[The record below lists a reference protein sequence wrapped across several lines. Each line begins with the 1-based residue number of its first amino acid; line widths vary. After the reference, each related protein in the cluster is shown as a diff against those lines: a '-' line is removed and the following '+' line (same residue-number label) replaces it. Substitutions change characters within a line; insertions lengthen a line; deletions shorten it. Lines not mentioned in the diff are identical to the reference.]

1 MTTSG
6 EEMTAAEVNDAPRLG
21 WVGAGRMGAAMARR
35 LLAGGHQVSVYNRTR
50 AKAEA
55 LIPDGAVVAET
66 VGDLASCDVVF
77 TCVSASADLEQVLLG
92 TGGLLRQERVPGV
105 IIDTSTVSAD
115 MSALVRAVATE
126 RGSAFL
132 AAPVS
137 GNAKVVAAGRLTLV
151 VSGPEDAYRR
161 VVPLLEMLGRGVTYV
176 GDDELARLVKIAH
189 NVFLGVVTQSLA
201 EVVVLVERGGVSRA
215 AFLEFLNASVMGST
229 FTRYKSPA
237 LTHLDFTPTF
247 TTELLRKDFE
257 IGLAEARSMGVSMPV
272 AALTHQL
279 VQAAIGA
286 GNHGVDFASLLL
298 EVARGSGMA
307 LEPEDVFVDDGL
319 HG

>member
-1 MTTSG
+1 
-6 EEMTAAEVNDAPRLG
+6 
-21 WVGAGRMGAAMARR
+21 
-35 LLAGGHQVSVYNRTR
+35 
-50 AKAEA
+50 
-55 LIPDGAVVAET
+55 
-66 VGDLASCDVVF
+66 
-77 TCVSASADLEQVLLG
+77 
-92 TGGLLRQERVPGV
+92 
-105 IIDTSTVSAD
+105 
-115 MSALVRAVATE
+115 
-126 RGSAFL
+126 
-132 AAPVS
+132 
-137 GNAKVVAAGRLTLV
+137 
-151 VSGPEDAYRR
+151 
-161 VVPLLEMLGRGVTYV
+161 MLGRGVTYV

-201 EVVVLVERGGVSRA
+201 EIVVLVERGGVSRA

-247 TTELLRKDFE
+247 TTELLRKDLE
-257 IGLAEARSMGVSMPV
+257 IGLAEARSMGVVMPV

-279 VQAAIGA
+279 VQSAIGA

-298 EVARGSGMA
+298 EVARSSGMT

>member
-6 EEMTAAEVNDAPRLG
+6 EQMATEVTDAPRLG
-21 WVGAGRMGAAMARR
+21 WIGAGRMGAAMVRR

-55 LIPDGAVVAET
+55 LIPDGAVVVDTVAE
-66 VGDLASCDVVF
+66 LATCDVVF
-77 TCVSASADLEQVLLG
+77 TSVSSSADLEQVLLG
-92 TGGLLRQERVPGV
+92 DGGLLRQDRVPGV
-105 IIDTSTVSAD
+105 VVDTSTVSAQ
-115 MSALVRAVATE
+115 MSAHVRAAASE
-126 RGSAFL
+126 RGSVFL

-137 GNAKVVAAGRLTLV
+137 GNAKVVAAGRVTLV
-151 VSGPEDAYRR
+151 VSGSDDAYRR
-161 VVPLLEMLGRGVTYV
+161 VAPLLEELGCGVTYV
-176 GDDELARLVKIAH
+176 GEDESARLVKIAH

-201 EVVVLVERGGVSRA
+201 EIVVLVEKGGVSRS

-237 LTHLDFTPTF
+237 FTHLDFTPTF

-257 IGLAEARSMGVSMPV
+257 LGLAEARSMGVAMPV

-279 VQAAIGA
+279 VQAAVGA
-286 GNHGVDFASLLL
+286 GHRGVDFAALLL
-298 EVARGSGMA
+298 EVARSSDLM

-319 HG
+319 H

>member
-1 MTTSG
+1 MTT
-6 EEMTAAEVNDAPRLG
+6 EVTDAPRLG
-21 WVGAGRMGAAMARR
+21 WIGAGRMGAAMARR
-35 LLAGGHQVSVYNRTR
+35 LLASGHQVSVYNRTR

-55 LIPDGAVVAET
+55 LIPDGAVVVET
-66 VGDLASCDVVF
+66 VGELATSDVVF
-77 TCVSASADLEQVLLG
+77 TSVSSSADLEQVLLG
-92 TGGLLRQERVPGV
+92 EGGLLRQDRVPGV
-105 IIDTSTVSAD
+105 VVDTSTVSAE
-115 MSALVRAVATE
+115 MSAHVRAVATE
-126 RGSAFL
+126 RGSVFL

-151 VSGPEDAYRR
+151 VSGSEDAYRK
-161 VVPLLEMLGRGVTYV
+161 VAPLLELLGCGVTYV
-176 GDDELARLVKIAH
+176 GDDESARLVKIAH

-201 EVVVLVERGGVSRA
+201 EIVVLVEKGGVSRA

-257 IGLAEARSMGVSMPV
+257 LALADARAMGVAMPV

-286 GNHGVDFASLLL
+286 GNRGVDFASLLL
-298 EVARGSGMA
+298 EVARNSGMV
-307 LEPEDVFVDDGL
+307 LQPEDVFVDDGL
-319 HG
+319 H

>member
-1 MTTSG
+1 
-6 EEMTAAEVNDAPRLG
+6 MTAAEVTDAPRLG
-21 WVGAGRMGAAMARR
+21 WIGAGRMGAAMARR
-35 LLAGGHQVSVYNRTR
+35 LLASGHQVSVYNRTR

-55 LIPDGAVVAET
+55 LIPDGAVVVEA
-66 VGDLASCDVVF
+66 VGDLATCDVVF

-92 TGGLLRQERVPGV
+92 SGGLLRQDRVPGV
-105 IIDTSTVSAD
+105 IVDTSTVSAD
-115 MSALVRAVATE
+115 MSAFVRAVATE

-161 VVPLLEMLGRGVTYV
+161 VAPLLEMLGRGVTYV

-201 EVVVLVERGGVSRA
+201 EIVVLVERGGVSRA

-257 IGLAEARSMGVSMPV
+257 IGLAEARSMGVAMPV

-298 EVARGSGMA
+298 EVARGSGMV

>member
-1 MTTSG
+1 MAT
-6 EEMTAAEVNDAPRLG
+6 EVTDAPRLG
-21 WVGAGRMGAAMARR
+21 WIGAGRMGAAMARR
-35 LLAGGHQVSVYNRTR
+35 LLASGHQVSLYNRTR
-50 AKAEA
+50 AKADA
-55 LIPDGAVVAET
+55 LISDGAVVVDA
-66 VGDLASCDVVF
+66 VGDLATCDVVF
-77 TCVSASADLEQVLLG
+77 TCVSSSADLEQVLLG
-92 TGGLLRQERVPGV
+92 DGGLLRQERVPGV
-105 IIDTSTVSAD
+105 VVDTSTVSAD
-115 MSALVRAVATE
+115 MSRHVRAIANE

-151 VSGPEDAYRR
+151 VSGSEDSYRK
-161 VVPLLEMLGRGVTYV
+161 VAPLLELLGAGVTYV
-176 GDDELARLVKIAH
+176 GDDESARLVKIAH

-201 EVVVLVERGGVSRA
+201 EVVVLAEKGGVSRA

-257 IGLAEARSMGVSMPV
+257 IALAEARSMGVAMPV

-279 VQAAIGA
+279 VQASVGA
-286 GNHGVDFASLLL
+286 GNRGTDFASLLL
-298 EVARGSGMA
+298 EVARSSGMT

-319 HG
+319 H

>member
-6 EEMTAAEVNDAPRLG
+6 EHMTAAEVTDAPRLG
-21 WVGAGRMGAAMARR
+21 WIGAGRMGAAMARR
-35 LLAGGHQVSVYNRTR
+35 LLASGHQVSVYNRTR

-55 LIPDGAVVAET
+55 LIPDGAVVVEA
-66 VGDLASCDVVF
+66 VGDLATCDVVF

-92 TGGLLRQERVPGV
+92 SGGLLRQDRVPGV
-105 IIDTSTVSAD
+105 IVDTSTVSAD
-115 MSALVRAVATE
+115 MSAFVRAVATE

-161 VVPLLEMLGRGVTYV
+161 VAPLLEMLGRGVTYV

-201 EVVVLVERGGVSRA
+201 EIVVLVERGGVSRA

-257 IGLAEARSMGVSMPV
+257 IGLAEARSMGVAMPV

-298 EVARGSGMA
+298 EVARGSGMV

>member
-6 EEMTAAEVNDAPRLG
+6 EQMTAAKVSDAPRLG
-21 WVGAGRMGAAMARR
+21 WIGAGRMGAAMARR
-35 LLAGGHQVSVYNRTR
+35 LLASGHQVSVYNRTR

-55 LIPDGAVVAET
+55 LIPDGAVVVET
-66 VGDLASCDVVF
+66 VGDLATCDVVF
-77 TCVSASADLEQVLLG
+77 TCVSSSVDLEQVLLG
-92 TGGLLRQERVPGV
+92 KGGLLRQDRAPGV
-105 IIDTSTVSAD
+105 IVDTSTVSAD
-115 MSALVRAVATE
+115 MSALVRAVASE

-151 VSGPEDAYRR
+151 VSGPEDAYRK
-161 VVPLLEMLGRGVTYV
+161 VVPLIEMLGCGVTYV
-176 GDDELARLVKIAH
+176 GDDESARLVKIAH

-201 EVVVLVERGGVSRA
+201 EIVVLVEKGGVSRA
-215 AFLEFLNASVMGST
+215 AFLDFLNASVMGST

-257 IGLAEARSMGVSMPV
+257 IGLAEARSMGVAMPV

-298 EVARGSGMA
+298 EVARNSGMV

>member
-1 MTTSG
+1 MAT
-6 EEMTAAEVNDAPRLG
+6 EVTDTPRLG
-21 WVGAGRMGAAMARR
+21 WIGAGRMGAAMARR
-35 LLAGGHQVSVYNRTR
+35 LLTSGHQVSVYNRTR

-55 LIPDGAVVAET
+55 LVPDGAMVVDT
-66 VGDLASCDVVF
+66 VGELATCDVVF
-77 TCVSASADLEQVLLG
+77 TSVSSSADLEQVLLG
-92 TGGLLRQERVPGV
+92 EGGLLRQDRVPGV
-105 IIDTSTVSAD
+105 VVDTSTVSAE
-115 MSALVRAVATE
+115 MSAHVRAVAIE
-126 RGSAFL
+126 RGAVFL

-151 VSGPEDAYRR
+151 VSGSEDAYRK
-161 VVPLLEMLGRGVTYV
+161 VAPLLELLGCGVTYV
-176 GDDELARLVKIAH
+176 GDDESARLVKIAH

-201 EVVVLVERGGVSRA
+201 EIVVLVEKGGVSRA
-215 AFLEFLNASVMGST
+215 AFLEFLNSSVMGST

-257 IGLAEARSMGVSMPV
+257 LALAEARVMGVAMPV

-286 GNHGVDFASLLL
+286 GNRGVDFASLLL
-298 EVARGSGMA
+298 EVARNSGMVLA
-307 LEPEDVFVDDGL
+307 PEDVFVDDGL
-319 HG
+319 H

>member
-1 MTTSG
+1 MAT
-6 EEMTAAEVNDAPRLG
+6 EVTDTPRLG
-21 WVGAGRMGAAMARR
+21 WIGAGRMGAAMARR
-35 LLAGGHQVSVYNRTR
+35 LLASGHQVSVYNRTR

-55 LIPDGAVVAET
+55 LIPDGAMVVDT
-66 VGDLASCDVVF
+66 VGELATCDVVF
-77 TCVSASADLEQVLLG
+77 TSVSSSADLEQVLLG
-92 TGGLLRQERVPGV
+92 EGGLLRQDRVPGV
-105 IIDTSTVSAD
+105 VVDTSTVSAE
-115 MSALVRAVATE
+115 MSAHARAVAIE
-126 RGSAFL
+126 RGAVFL

-151 VSGPEDAYRR
+151 VSGSEDAYRK
-161 VVPLLEMLGRGVTYV
+161 VAPLLELLGCGVTYV
-176 GDDELARLVKIAH
+176 GDDESARLVKIAH

-201 EVVVLVERGGVSRA
+201 EIVVLVEKGGVSRA
-215 AFLEFLNASVMGST
+215 AFLEFLNSSVMGST

-257 IGLAEARSMGVSMPV
+257 LALAEARVMGVAMPV

-286 GNHGVDFASLLL
+286 GNRGVDFASLLL
-298 EVARGSGMA
+298 EVARNSGMVLA
-307 LEPEDVFVDDGL
+307 PEDVFVDDGL
-319 HG
+319 H

>member
-1 MTTSG
+1 MAGT
-6 EEMTAAEVNDAPRLG
+6 EVTDAPRLG
-21 WVGAGRMGAAMARR
+21 WIGAGRMGAAMARR
-35 LLAGGHQVSVYNRTR
+35 LLAHGHQVSVYNRTR

-55 LIPDGAVVAET
+55 LIPDGAVVVDAVAE
-66 VGDLASCDVVF
+66 LAACDVVF
-77 TCVSASADLEQVLLG
+77 TSVSSSADLEQVLLG
-92 TGGLLRQERVPGV
+92 DGGLLRQDRAPGIV
-105 IIDTSTVSAD
+105 VDTSTVSAG
-115 MSALVRAVATE
+115 MSAQVREVATA
-126 RGSAFL
+126 RGSVFL

-151 VSGPEDAYRR
+151 VSGSEDAYRR
-161 VVPLLEMLGRGVTYV
+161 VAPLLEELGCGVTYV
-176 GDDELARLVKIAH
+176 GDDESARLVKIAH

-201 EVVVLVERGGVSRA
+201 EILVLVEKGGVSRS

-257 IGLAEARSMGVSMPV
+257 LGLAEARSMGVAMPV

-279 VQAAIGA
+279 VQAAVGA
-286 GNHGVDFASLLL
+286 GHRGVDFASLLL
-298 EVARGSGMA
+298 EVARNSDLA

-319 HG
+319 H

>member
-1 MTTSG
+1 MAGT
-6 EEMTAAEVNDAPRLG
+6 EVTDAPRLG
-21 WVGAGRMGAAMARR
+21 WIGAGRMGAAMARR
-35 LLAGGHQVSVYNRTR
+35 LLANGHQVSVYNRTR

-55 LIPDGAVVAET
+55 LVPDGAVVVDTVAE
-66 VGDLASCDVVF
+66 LAACDVVF
-77 TCVSASADLEQVLLG
+77 TSVSSSADLEQVLLG
-92 TGGLLRQERVPGV
+92 EGGLLRQGRVPGIV
-105 IIDTSTVSAD
+105 IDTSTVSAE
-115 MSALVRAVATE
+115 MSARVREAATAK
-126 RGSAFL
+126 GCAFL

-151 VSGPEDAYRR
+151 VSGADDAYRR
-161 VVPLLEMLGRGVTYV
+161 VAPLLEALGCGVTYV
-176 GDDELARLVKIAH
+176 GDDESARLVKIAH

-201 EVVVLVERGGVSRA
+201 EILVLVEKGGVSRS

-257 IGLAEARSMGVSMPV
+257 LGLAEARSMGVSMPV

-279 VQAAIGA
+279 VQAAVGA
-286 GNHGVDFASLLL
+286 GHRGVDFASLLL
-298 EVARGSGMA
+298 EVARNSDLA
-307 LEPEDVFVDDGL
+307 LEPEDIFVDDGL
-319 HG
+319 H

>member
-1 MTTSG
+1 MAGT
-6 EEMTAAEVNDAPRLG
+6 EVTDAPRLG
-21 WVGAGRMGAAMARR
+21 WIGAGRMGAAMARR
-35 LLAGGHQVSVYNRTR
+35 LLAHGHQVSVYNRTR

-55 LIPDGAVVAET
+55 LIPDGAVVVDAVAE
-66 VGDLASCDVVF
+66 LAACDVVF
-77 TCVSASADLEQVLLG
+77 TSVSSSTDLEQVLLG
-92 TGGLLRQERVPGV
+92 DGGLLRQDRAPGIV
-105 IIDTSTVSAD
+105 VDTSTVSAG
-115 MSALVRAVATE
+115 MSAQVREVATA
-126 RGSAFL
+126 RGSVFL

-151 VSGPEDAYRR
+151 VSGSEDAYRR
-161 VVPLLEMLGRGVTYV
+161 VAPLLEELGCGVTYV
-176 GDDELARLVKIAH
+176 GDDESARLVKIAH

-201 EVVVLVERGGVSRA
+201 EILVLVEKGGVSRS

-257 IGLAEARSMGVSMPV
+257 LGLAEARSMGVAMPV

-279 VQAAIGA
+279 VQAAVGA
-286 GNHGVDFASLLL
+286 GHRGVDFASLLL
-298 EVARGSGMA
+298 EVARNSDLA

-319 HG
+319 H

>member
-6 EEMTAAEVNDAPRLG
+6 EQMTAAEVTDAPRLG
-21 WVGAGRMGAAMARR
+21 WIGAGRMGAAMARR
-35 LLAGGHQVSVYNRTR
+35 LLANGHQVSVYNRTS

-55 LIPDGAVVAET
+55 LVPDGAVVVAA

-92 TGGLLRQERVPGV
+92 NGGLLRQDHVPGV
-105 IIDTSTVSAD
+105 IVDTSTVSAD
-115 MSALVRAVATE
+115 MSAFVRAVATE
-126 RGSAFL
+126 RGAAFL

-161 VVPLLEMLGRGVTYV
+161 VAPLLEMLGRGVTYV
-176 GDDELARLVKIAH
+176 GDDEVARLVKIAH
-189 NVFLGVVTQSLA
+189 NIFLGVVTQSLA
-201 EVVVLVERGGVSRA
+201 EIVVLVERGGVSRA

-257 IGLAEARSMGVSMPV
+257 IGLAEARSMGVAMPV

-279 VQAAIGA
+279 VQSAIGA

-298 EVARGSGMA
+298 EVARSSGMA

-319 HG
+319 HA

>member
-1 MTTSG
+1 
-6 EEMTAAEVNDAPRLG
+6 
-21 WVGAGRMGAAMARR
+21 
-35 LLAGGHQVSVYNRTR
+35 
-50 AKAEA
+50 
-55 LIPDGAVVAET
+55 
-66 VGDLASCDVVF
+66 
-77 TCVSASADLEQVLLG
+77 
-92 TGGLLRQERVPGV
+92 
-105 IIDTSTVSAD
+105 
-115 MSALVRAVATE
+115 
-126 RGSAFL
+126 
-132 AAPVS
+132 
-137 GNAKVVAAGRLTLV
+137 
-151 VSGPEDAYRR
+151 
-161 VVPLLEMLGRGVTYV
+161 MLGRGVTYV

-201 EVVVLVERGGVSRA
+201 EIVVLVERGGVSRA

-257 IGLAEARSMGVSMPV
+257 IGLAEARSMGVAMPV

-286 GNHGVDFASLLL
+286 GNRGVDFASLLL
-298 EVARGSGMA
+298 EVARSSGMV

>member
-6 EEMTAAEVNDAPRLG
+6 EHMTAAEVTDAPRLG
-21 WVGAGRMGAAMARR
+21 WIGAGRMGAAMARR

-55 LIPDGAVVAET
+55 LIPDGAVVVDA

-77 TCVSASADLEQVLLG
+77 TCVSASADLEQVLLAN
-92 TGGLLRQERVPGV
+92 GGLLRHDRVPGV
-105 IIDTSTVSAD
+105 IVDTSTVSAD
-115 MSALVRAVATE
+115 MSAFVRAAVTE
-126 RGSAFL
+126 RGSSFL

-151 VSGPEDAYRR
+151 VSGPEDAYRK
-161 VVPLLEMLGRGVTYV
+161 VASLLEMLGRGVTYV
-176 GDDELARLVKIAH
+176 GDDESARLVKIAH

-201 EVVVLVERGGVSRA
+201 EIVVLVERGGVSRA

-257 IGLAEARSMGVSMPV
+257 IGLAEARSMGVAMPV

-279 VQAAIGA
+279 VQSAIGA
-286 GNHGVDFASLLL
+286 GNGGVDFASLLL
-298 EVARGSGMA
+298 EVARSSGMV

>member
-1 MTTSG
+1 
-6 EEMTAAEVNDAPRLG
+6 MTATEVTDAPRLG
-21 WVGAGRMGAAMARR
+21 WIGAGRMGAAMVRR
-35 LLAGGHQVSVYNRTR
+35 LLSEGHQVSVYNRTR

-55 LIPDGAVVAET
+55 LIPDGAVVVDA
-66 VGDLASCDVVF
+66 VADLASCDVVF
-77 TCVSASADLEQVLLG
+77 TSVSSSADLEQVLLG
-92 TGGLLRQERVPGV
+92 DGGLLRQDKVPGV
-105 IIDTSTVSAD
+105 VVDTSTVSAQ
-115 MSALVRAVATE
+115 MSLRVREAAME
-126 RGSAFL
+126 KGSVFL

-151 VSGPEDAYRR
+151 VSGSEDAYRR
-161 VVPLLEMLGRGVTYV
+161 VVPLLELLGRGVTYV
-176 GDDELARLVKIAH
+176 GEDESARLVKIAH

-201 EVVVLVERGGVSRA
+201 EIVVLVEKGGVSRA

-257 IGLAEARSMGVSMPV
+257 LGLAEARSMGVAMPV

-286 GNHGVDFASLLL
+286 GHRGVDFAALIL
-298 EVARGSGMA
+298 EVARNSGVV

-319 HG
+319 H

>member
-6 EEMTAAEVNDAPRLG
+6 EEVQAAEVTDAPRLG
-21 WVGAGRMGAAMARR
+21 WIGAGRMGAAMARR
-35 LLAGGHQVSVYNRTR
+35 LLVSGHQVSMYNRTR

-55 LIPDGAVVAET
+55 LIPDGAVVVET

-92 TGGLLRQERVPGV
+92 NGGLLRQDRVPGV
-105 IIDTSTVSAD
+105 IVDTSTVSAD
-115 MSALVRAVATE
+115 MSAFVRAVATE

-137 GNAKVVAAGRLTLV
+137 GNAKVVGAGRLTLV
-151 VSGPEDAYRR
+151 VSGPEDAYRK
-161 VVPLLEMLGRGVTYV
+161 VAPLLEMLGRGVTYV
-176 GDDELARLVKIAH
+176 GDDESARLVKIAH

-201 EVVVLVERGGVSRA
+201 EIVVLVERGGVSRA

-257 IGLAEARSMGVSMPV
+257 IGLAEARSMGVAMPV

-279 VQAAIGA
+279 VQSAIGA
-286 GNHGVDFASLLL
+286 GNRGVDFASLLL
-298 EVARGSGMA
+298 EVARSSGMV

>member
-6 EEMTAAEVNDAPRLG
+6 EHMTATEVTDAPRLG
-21 WVGAGRMGAAMARR
+21 WIGAGRMGAAMVRR
-35 LLAGGHQVSVYNRTR
+35 LLSEGHQVSVYNRTR

-55 LIPDGAVVAET
+55 LIPDGAVVVDA
-66 VGDLASCDVVF
+66 VADLASCDVVF
-77 TCVSASADLEQVLLG
+77 TSVSSSADLEQVLLG
-92 TGGLLRQERVPGV
+92 DGGLLRQDKVPGV
-105 IIDTSTVSAD
+105 VVDTSTVSAQ
-115 MSALVRAVATE
+115 MSLRVREAAME
-126 RGSAFL
+126 KGSVFL

-151 VSGPEDAYRR
+151 VSGSEDAYRR
-161 VVPLLEMLGRGVTYV
+161 VVPLLELLGRGVTYV
-176 GDDELARLVKIAH
+176 GEDESARLVKIAH

-201 EVVVLVERGGVSRA
+201 EIVVLVEKGGVSRA

-257 IGLAEARSMGVSMPV
+257 LGLAEARSMGVAMPV

-286 GNHGVDFASLLL
+286 GHRGVDFAALIL
-298 EVARGSGMA
+298 EVARNSGVV

-319 HG
+319 H

>member
-6 EEMTAAEVNDAPRLG
+6 DDMALTEVTDAPRLG
-21 WVGAGRMGAAMARR
+21 WIGAGRMGAAMVRR
-35 LLAGGHQVSVYNRTR
+35 LLTNGHQVSVYNRTR

-55 LIPDGAVVAET
+55 LIPDGAVVVGTVAE
-66 VGDLASCDVVF
+66 LAMCDVVF
-77 TCVSASADLEQVLLG
+77 TSVSSSADLEQVLLG
-92 TGGLLRQERVPGV
+92 DGGLLRQERVPGV
-105 IIDTSTVSAD
+105 VVDTSTVSAE
-115 MSALVRAVATE
+115 MSSQVRAAATAN
-126 RGSAFL
+126 GSVFL

-151 VSGPEDAYRR
+151 VSGSEDAYRR
-161 VVPLLEMLGRGVTYV
+161 VAPLLEVLGCGVTYV
-176 GDDELARLVKIAH
+176 GENESARLVKIAH

-201 EVVVLVERGGVSRA
+201 EIVVLAEKGGVSRA

-247 TTELLRKDFE
+247 TTELLKKDFE
-257 IGLAEARSMGVSMPV
+257 LALAEARSMGVAMPV

-279 VQAAIGA
+279 VQAAVGA
-286 GNHGVDFASLLL
+286 GHRGVDFAALLL
-298 EVARGSGMA
+298 EVARNSDLA

-319 HG
+319 H

>member
-1 MTTSG
+1 
-6 EEMTAAEVNDAPRLG
+6 MTAAEVIDAPRLG
-21 WVGAGRMGAAMARR
+21 WIGAGRMGAAMVRR
-35 LLAGGHQVSVYNRTR
+35 LLASGHQVSIYNRTR

-55 LIPDGAVVAET
+55 LIPDGAVV
-66 VGDLASCDVVF
+66 VGAVSDLATCDVVF
-77 TCVSASADLEQVLLG
+77 TCVSASADLEQVLLAN
-92 TGGLLRQERVPGV
+92 GGLLRQDRVPGV
-105 IIDTSTVSAD
+105 IVDTSTVSAD
-115 MSALVRAVATE
+115 MSAFVRSVATE

-151 VSGPEDAYRR
+151 VSGPEDAYRK
-161 VVPLLEMLGRGVTYV
+161 VAPLLELLGRGVTYV
-176 GDDELARLVKIAH
+176 GDDESARLVKIAH

-201 EVVVLVERGGVSRA
+201 EIVVLVERGGVSRA

-257 IGLAEARSMGVSMPV
+257 IGLAEARSMGVAMPV

-279 VQAAIGA
+279 VQSAIGA
-286 GNHGVDFASLLL
+286 GNQGVDFASLLL
-298 EVARGSGMA
+298 EVARSSGMV

>member
-6 EEMTAAEVNDAPRLG
+6 EHMATEVTDTPRLG
-21 WVGAGRMGAAMARR
+21 WIGAGRMGAAMARR
-35 LLAGGHQVSVYNRTR
+35 LLASGHQVSVYNRTR

-55 LIPDGAVVAET
+55 LIPDGAMVVDT
-66 VGDLASCDVVF
+66 VGELATCDVVF
-77 TCVSASADLEQVLLG
+77 TSVSSSADLEQVLLG
-92 TGGLLRQERVPGV
+92 EGGLLRQDRVPGV
-105 IIDTSTVSAD
+105 IVDTSTVSAE
-115 MSALVRAVATE
+115 MSAHVRSVAIE
-126 RGSAFL
+126 RGAVFL

-151 VSGPEDAYRR
+151 VSGSEDAYRK
-161 VVPLLEMLGRGVTYV
+161 VAPLLELLGCGVTYV
-176 GDDELARLVKIAH
+176 GDDESARLVKIAH

-201 EVVVLVERGGVSRA
+201 EIVVLVEKGGVSRA

-257 IGLAEARSMGVSMPV
+257 LALADARAMGVAMPV

-286 GNHGVDFASLLL
+286 GNRGVDFASLLL
-298 EVARGSGMA
+298 EVARNSGMV
-307 LEPEDVFVDDGL
+307 LQPEDVFVDDGL
-319 HG
+319 H

>member
-1 MTTSG
+1 MAGT
-6 EEMTAAEVNDAPRLG
+6 EVTDAPRLG
-21 WVGAGRMGAAMARR
+21 WIGAGRMGAAMARR
-35 LLAGGHQVSVYNRTR
+35 LLAHGHQVSVYNRTR

-55 LIPDGAVVAET
+55 LIPDGAVVVDTVAELT
-66 VGDLASCDVVF
+66 TCDVVF
-77 TCVSASADLEQVLLG
+77 TSVSSSADLEQVLLG
-92 TGGLLRQERVPGV
+92 EAGLFRQDRAPGIV
-105 IIDTSTVSAD
+105 IDTSTVSAE
-115 MSALVRAVATE
+115 MSGQVREAATE
-126 RGSAFL
+126 KGSAFL

-151 VSGPEDAYRR
+151 VSGSEDAYRR
-161 VVPLLEMLGRGVTYV
+161 VAPLLEVLGCGVTYV
-176 GDDELARLVKIAH
+176 GEDESARLVKIAH

-201 EVVVLVERGGVSRA
+201 EIVVLVEKGGVSRS

-257 IGLAEARSMGVSMPV
+257 LGLAEARSMGVAMPV

-279 VQAAIGA
+279 VQAAVGA
-286 GNHGVDFASLLL
+286 GHRGVDFAALLL
-298 EVARGSGMA
+298 EVARNSDLV

-319 HG
+319 H